1 MMNKQSTIET
11 LIEKER
17 EIINKYKDFANVTN
31 NQGAIILCE
40 DLSNKHNVHIS
51 MLEKYLER

>member
-1 MMNKQSTIET
+1 MMHKQSTIET
-11 LIEKER
+11 LIEKEKD
-17 EIINKYKDFANVTN
+17 IINKYREFANAMGS
-31 NQGAIILCE
+31 QGAIILCE

>member
-1 MMNKQSTIET
+1 MIQNQTVVEK

-17 EIINKYKDFANVTN
+17 EIIGKYREFANITS

-40 DLSNKHNVHIS
+40 DLSSKHNLHIS
-51 MLEKYLER
+51 VLEKYLEG